1 MTCETLWES
10 DMKDSVTDFVARLT
24 SGSPELTEVYRQHV
38 ADQGEL
44 LPHVLMGEITRFV
57 VASVGNEHADWL
69 PGLLRRI
76 EAGLLSGDGDIA
88 ELIGVSFVENLSG
101 ENAALKNLV
110 PVMGEAL
117 RREVR
122 SICGV

>member
-1 MTCETLWES
+1 MRN
-10 DMKDSVTDFVARLT
+10 SVADFVARLT
-24 SGSPELTEVYRQHV
+24 SASPELTEVYRQHI

-44 LPHVLMGEITRFV
+44 LPHVLMGEVTRLV
-57 VASVGNEHADWL
+57 VASVSHEQADWL
-69 PGLLRRI
+69 PALLKQL
-76 EAGLLSGDGDIA
+76 EAGLVSGDGDIA

-110 PVMGEAL
+110 PAMGEAL

-122 SICGV
+122 LICGV